1 MRAAGGEEVEDGVE
15 DVAWGVFGL
24 SVVVDALWQAW
35 LDELP
40 LVVGEVGRI
49 GFSCRVH
56 RGIIPHFSLP
66 VHALSEWRRGLCL
79 LIQAGKSGACG

>member
-1 MRAAGGEEVEDGVE
+1 MRAAGGEGVEDGVE
-15 DVAWGVFGL
+15 DFAWVVFGL

-40 LVVGEVGRI
+40 LLVCEVCRI

-66 VHALSEWRRGLCL
+66 VHALRPV
-79 LIQAGKSGACG
+79 IQLSAHMLDQAVTGR